1 MTEDYPA
8 APDYRDL
15 CAELTEQLDDLLA
28 RSIRTST
35 ERCLNRTL
43 AERILFWLDIT
54 PNEAA
59 ETLAYDTKCFEL
71 IRKARI
77 ALAPPSLTSQ
87 EDLYAGQAGVQVSR
101 TSSRTSEENLKGT

>member
-1 MTEDYPA
+1 MTEPIQWKVTRLPRRGPKPA
-8 APDYRDL
+8 APSYREL

-35 ERCLNRTL
+35 ERGLNRTL

-77 ALAPPSLTSQ
+77 ALTLPAPTRQ
-87 EDLYAGQAGVQVSR
+87 ED
-101 TSSRTSEENLKGT
+101 